1 MFESVTDR
9 PSRWRV
15 FWPDVDDMASAK
27 DASRQGMW
35 GAIIVGGVTA
45 VLAPFGFLGVDSW
58 ALCDAA
64 LFLAIAWG
72 IYKVWRTAAVA
83 GLLLFLL
90 ERVVMFT
97 QTKQTGGLV
106 ALALLLAFG
115 NGARGAFAYRRLLRA
130 ESRRPP
136 PDIDPSAIT

>member
-1 MFESVTDR
+1 MFESVTER
-9 PSRWRV
+9 PSRWRA
-15 FWPDVDDMASAK
+15 FWPDVGDLASAK

-35 GAIIVGGVTA
+35 GAIVVGGVTA
-45 VLAPFGFLGVDSW
+45 VAAPLGFLDVDSW

-64 LFLAIAWG
+64 LFLGIAWG
-72 IYKVWRTAAVA
+72 IYKVWRTAAAA

-90 ERVVMFT
+90 ERVVMFA

-130 ESRRPP
+130 ESRRAPL
-136 PDIDPSAIT
+136 DTDASVTT